1 MTPRSPSPPPPS
13 SFPPPPGWSH
23 FAQFTI
29 AVVNKDPKKSKY
41 SDTLHRF
48 CKKEHDWGWKKFME
62 LSKVLDGF
70 TVADTLVIKAQVQV
84 IHEKPA
90 RPFRC
95 LEPQYRRE
103 LVRVYLTN
111 VEGICRRFL
120 EEKRETLAK
129 LRDDADKWEA
139 MREFL
144 TSDLGKTQAA
154 LATEKADALLKAIV
168 KRFFNEK
175 EVTSTLVMDA
185 LYCGCRA
192 LDVGAAPGALDHA
205 AKNVKPGRSILLSI
219 AQNKVREWRTRS
231 EPGRRASPS
240 REHRSRQSCALLAV
254 RVIAF
259 FVLSVDISVPTRE
272 DKRFTPLI
280 RRANESTPDETS
292 GFSPVQPS
300 PPFPPRRVRARG

>member
-1 MTPRSPSPPPPS
+1 MHNHLSL
-13 SFPPPPGWSH
+13 FLCVADYDKLLPGWSH

-120 EEKRETLAK
+120 EEKREAL
-129 LRDDADKWEA
+129 LRTREDTERWAD
-139 MREFL
+139 MRAFL
-144 TSDLGKTQAA
+144 SSEEGVAQAR
-154 LATEKADALLKAIV
+154 LATERADALMKGVV

-192 LDVGAAPGALDHA
+192 LDVGDMPPAEA
-205 AKNVKPGRSILLSI
+205 AKLSSKPNRAVWLSVAQNTVRVENFLCLVSFLKRRRRANAANAANAASVESQIGRHAPVFKPGTLAR
-219 AQNKVREWRTRS
+219 
-231 EPGRRASPS
+231 
-240 REHRSRQSCALLAV
+240 AV
-254 RVIAF
+254 RLIAF
-259 FVLSVDISVPTRE
+259 FVLM
-272 DKRFTPLI
+272 
-280 RRANESTPDETS
+280 RRY
-292 GFSPVQPS
+292 
-300 PPFPPRRVRARG
+300 